1 MINLDQRFEGLNGVA
16 NENCFIGVDCT
27 DCPVFEPFP
36 FSKAMCSQKT
46 NGPGLKCEVGVCIN
60 AAKTIWP
67 NGPFVGSESNGRI
80 FRDKLSM
87 VLCIDK
93 ATEVDHGCEGD
104 DKMKMNSA

>member
-1 MINLDQRFEGLNGVA
+1 MHL
-16 NENCFIGVDCT
+16 
-27 DCPVFEPFP
+27 
-36 FSKAMCSQKT
+36 QKL

-87 VLCIDK
+87 LLCVDK
-93 ATEVDHGCEGD
+93 AAEVDHGCEGD
-104 DKMKMNSA
+104 DEMKMPSLGFNSEDRKMKSNVRAQHEAVNDGLKQFGVLTAHF